1 MPGVSGRF
9 TTAMK
14 EVLKRRVFKRTDGPR
29 TDNRKRESGSGPG
42 KPGHKLLD

>member
-14 EVLKRRVFKRTDGPR
+14 EVLKRRVYKRTGGPR
-29 TDNRKRESGSGPG
+29 ADNRRRKSGSGP
-42 KPGHKLLD
+42 KLGHKLLD